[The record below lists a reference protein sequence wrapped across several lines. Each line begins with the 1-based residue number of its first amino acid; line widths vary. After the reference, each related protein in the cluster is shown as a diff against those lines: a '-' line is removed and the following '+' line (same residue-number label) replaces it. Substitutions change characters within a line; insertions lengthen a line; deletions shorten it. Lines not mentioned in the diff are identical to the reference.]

1 MHMSRSV
8 TDTGSSIPSVRPG
21 ALSVAAGLL
30 AAIVVAAVAD
40 VIIALLAR
48 TGGASPAFA
57 PLQPASYV
65 SLTAVGILIGAVG
78 WAVVR
83 RVAKN
88 AAGVLRWLV
97 PGTVVVSFV
106 PDLAVLASGSPGS
119 GPLAVIALMGMHVV
133 VATVAVLAFRRVLP
147 LPAL

>member
-1 MHMSRSV
+1 M
-8 TDTGSSIPSVRPG
+8 PSARPG

-30 AAIVVAAVAD
+30 AAIVIAGLADAV
-40 VIIALLAR
+40 IALLAR
-48 TGGASPAFA
+48 IGGASPAFA
-57 PLQPASYV
+57 PLQPASYL
-65 SLTAVGILIGAVG
+65 SLTAFGILIGAIG

-88 AAGVLRWLV
+88 AATVLRWLV
-97 PGTVVVSFV
+97 PSTVVVSFV
-106 PDLAVLASGSPGS
+106 PDLAVLAGGSPGS
-119 GPLAVIALMGMHVV
+119 GPLAVIALMGMHVT